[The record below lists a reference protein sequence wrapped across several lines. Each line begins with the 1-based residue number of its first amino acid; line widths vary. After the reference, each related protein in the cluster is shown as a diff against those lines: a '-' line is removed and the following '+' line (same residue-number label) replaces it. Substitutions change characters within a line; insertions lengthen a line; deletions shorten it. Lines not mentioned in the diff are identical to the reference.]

1 MERINRIKLYLDDI
15 RTPVDDSWVVV
26 RSYDEFL
33 YHVKLHNLG
42 SYEVISLDHDLG
54 EDIAKEKVASGMS
67 KRQARAEKKLSKTG
81 YDAAKWL
88 VTESMTNKIPLP
100 QIYCHSANPVGAEN
114 IIKYINNYNKN
125 CMLPQ
130 SCIQVNIE
138 HT

>member
-33 YHVKLHNLG
+33 YHIKLHTLG